1 MISLGA
7 VTVKLNLP
15 LLFYRKFAK
24 RQGQLSKVTC
34 KPARPQ
40 QPGVTKQHTKRPP
53 PLAPSVFGT
62 SSSLVART
70 TPITPLCPVPPPE
83 EKETGVWVW
92 LAAGQLPCLPAH
104 CPANRVSPPPPPPL
118 FLRPAVAASV
128 ALCGRQG
135 GRLRRGPLPPFKG
148 TIFNFA
154 LLRSGGV
161 LPFQSGFA
169 RSP

>member
-1 MISLGA
+1 VISLGT

-53 PLAPSVFGT
+53 PLAPSVFYVFFF
-62 SSSLVART
+62 SCAHDSHHH
-70 TPITPLCPVPPPE
+70 PVPCSLSRR
-83 EKETGVWVW
+83 KGNRGVAGRWPAS
-92 LAAGQLPCLPAH
+92 LPTCPLPSQPRFASATAASL
-104 CPANRVSPPPPPPL
+104 SPPRRRCFGCPLRSPGREAPPG
-118 FLRPAVAASV
+118 ASASV
-128 ALCGRQG
+128 QRYDL
-135 GRLRRGPLPPFKG
+135 
-148 TIFNFA
+148 NFA